1 MTEQKPTPPILTE
14 TDGEDDGAANRGTRA
29 TIDKDGTVR
38 GSGAGAGGGGGPED
52 FDSDSA
58 AGAGGDVE
66 PRVPRPAGEGGD
78 ARNHGSA

>member
-1 MTEQKPTPPILTE
+1 MTEQNHTPIPTE
-14 TDGEDDGAANRGTRA
+14 TAGQDDGATNRGVRA
-29 TIDKDGTVR
+29 KIDKDGTVR
-38 GSGAGAGGGGGPED
+38 GSGAGVGGGGGPED

-66 PRVPRPAGEGGD
+66 PRQPRVAGKGAD